1 MLRQNSEKNDDE
13 RVPMVKIPAD
23 VWETMRDTMQLQ
35 TASIKEKDEQIS
47 KLIEMLKGELTGMS
61 VLSNKRK

>member
-1 MLRQNSEKNDDE
+1 
-13 RVPMVKIPAD
+13 MVKIPAD